1 MVHIYNFV
9 LSINAYFH
17 KRFVFYEMPN
27 YLVKL
32 VQITLG
38 ENEVM
43 EEEASPSQL
52 LKQVFI

>member
-38 ENEVM
+38 EKEVM

>member
-1 MVHIYNFV
+1 MHIFIKD
-9 LSINAYFH
+9 LF
-17 KRFVFYEMPN
+17 FYEMPN